1 MDLENN
7 QIENSNVENDEIS
20 LKELIVTTKA
30 WFIFLKSKLK
40 VILLFCLIGG
50 LVGISIAFYDKPTYK
65 ALLTFALEE
74 DKSSSGNGL
83 SSALGLASSLG
94 IGIGGGG
101 GAFAASN
108 LTELMKSRLI
118 VEKVLLS
125 PIETKTGTI
134 TLADYY
140 IKYNQLLDAANNSPL
155 IKKTY
160 FPLNADISKFT
171 KEQDS
176 ILFNIYKKLI
186 NPKSLDISQKVKSVS
201 ITTIEVIS
209 NDEIFAKTFC
219 EKLAKETSDYYI
231 EIKSKKAR
239 LNMEIL
245 QKQVD
250 SIRVQF
256 NSAINKF
263 AEASDN
269 IYNLNPALRIKGILP
284 AKRQI
289 DIQINTAMLNSLV
302 SNLEIAKMELR
313 KETPLIQL
321 IDPPILPLEKK
332 QTSKAFTFLL
342 GALIAGILSIFYLT
356 FVQVIKKLI

>member
-118 VEKVLLS
+118 VEKVL
-125 PIETKTGTI
+125 
-134 TLADYY
+134 
-140 IKYNQLLDAANNSPL
+140 
-155 IKKTY
+155 
-160 FPLNADISKFT
+160 
-171 KEQDS
+171 
-176 ILFNIYKKLI
+176 
-186 NPKSLDISQKVKSVS
+186 
-201 ITTIEVIS
+201 
-209 NDEIFAKTFC
+209 
-219 EKLAKETSDYYI
+219 
-231 EIKSKKAR
+231 
-239 LNMEIL
+239 
-245 QKQVD
+245 
-250 SIRVQF
+250 
-256 NSAINKF
+256 
-263 AEASDN
+263 
-269 IYNLNPALRIKGILP
+269 
-284 AKRQI
+284 
-289 DIQINTAMLNSLV
+289 
-302 SNLEIAKMELR
+302 
-313 KETPLIQL
+313 
-321 IDPPILPLEKK
+321 
-332 QTSKAFTFLL
+332 
-342 GALIAGILSIFYLT
+342 
-356 FVQVIKKLI
+356 